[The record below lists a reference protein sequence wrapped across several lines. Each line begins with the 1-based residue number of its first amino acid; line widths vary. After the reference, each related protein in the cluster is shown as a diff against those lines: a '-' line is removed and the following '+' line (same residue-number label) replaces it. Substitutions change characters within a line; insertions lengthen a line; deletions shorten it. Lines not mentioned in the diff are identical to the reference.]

1 METASDMVTLYR
13 NARTACLPVIARIT
27 LRKVKATNALDGT
40 NWSADI
46 LWDNRKVGVAYNNGD
61 GGETHVRFEA
71 ANVAALIRNE
81 LAAAQG
87 ATAVEAKDFAA
98 FAPSVPLAF
107 GLVDAIDVA
116 FEEHMFRQ
124 ALKKQI
130 AAHHRKGRH
139 VIICGDMLFS
149 AAGNPIIPAIGDR
162 VNGYVVT
169 EVHLCTRGAK

>member
-13 NARTACLPVIARIT
+13 NARTACLPIIARIT

-46 LWDNRKVGVAYNNGD
+46 LWDNRKVGTAYNNGD
-61 GGETHVRFEA
+61 GGETQVRFEA

-81 LAAAQG
+81 LAATQG
-87 ATAVEAKDFAA
+87 YE
-98 FAPSVPLAF
+98 PSVPLAF
-107 GLVDAIDVA
+107 GLVDAIDAA

-139 VIICGDMLFS
+139 VILCGDMLFS
-149 AAGNPIIPAIGDR
+149 AAGNPIIPVIGDK